1 MILLLHDVANLLE
14 VDLLAVPPR
23 AQVEMD
29 LNKPF
34 SPGKMIE
41 YAGKIWIQYAYEYL
55 PNICFRCGFIEHL
68 ARECIRYQSTEE
80 AMQDQQ
86 FAGFPFNRLNST
98 MKAQRSAMVLP
109 KTAKPS
115 PTIDST
121 FYHNLPSPTPPP
133 PPPTLFPS
141 PPPPQKKVVTRP
153 IPIRLSSEMTQ
164 RGLNWNPI
172 PVVQGKKT
180 ATPADSTE

>member
-141 PPPPQKKVVTRP
+141 PPPPQKK
-153 IPIRLSSEMTQ
+153 
-164 RGLNWNPI
+164 W
-172 PVVQGKKT
+172 
-180 ATPADSTE
+180 